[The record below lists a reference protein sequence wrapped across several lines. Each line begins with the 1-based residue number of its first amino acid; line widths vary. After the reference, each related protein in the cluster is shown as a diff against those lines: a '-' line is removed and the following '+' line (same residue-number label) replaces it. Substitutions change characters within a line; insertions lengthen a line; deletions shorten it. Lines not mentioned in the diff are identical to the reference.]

1 MQVLGWHSVGVEPG
15 AEHRPDRRLP
25 FALVEDVE
33 APALS
38 PADHHHLAR
47 VRRLRDGDPL
57 IAGDGAGRF
66 RRVRLGTPLVP
77 DGDVVS
83 VPAPSPRLTVAFA
96 LTKGDRPELV
106 VQKLVEIGIDRIV
119 PFTAER
125 GVVRWDVDKA
135 ARNVGRWRAI
145 AREAAAQAHR
155 PWLADVDDVRPF
167 GEVAAELGRDAGAAL
182 AHPDAVPGPA
192 PAVAHPAP
200 TTVLVGPEGGWSATE
215 ETAVGRWIGLGPN
228 ILRAETAAIVA
239 ASRIVAAYRT

>member
-1 MQVLGWHSVGVEPG
+1 MQVLGWHSGAVDPG
-15 AEHRPDRRLP
+15 AEQRPERQLP
-25 FALVEDVE
+25 FALVDDVE
-33 APALS
+33 APTLS
-38 PADHHHLAR
+38 PGDHHHLAR

-57 IAGDGAGRF
+57 TAGDGAGRF

-96 LTKGDRPELV
+96 LTKGDKPELV
-106 VQKLVEIGIDRIV
+106 VQKLVEVGIDRIV

-125 GVVRWDVDKA
+125 SIVRWDLDKA
-135 ARNVGRWRAI
+135 ARNVDRWRVI

-155 PWLADVDDVRPF
+155 PWLATVDDIRAF
-167 GEVAAELGRDAGAAL
+167 GDAGAAL
-182 AHPDAVPGPA
+182 AHPDAGPGPA
-192 PAVAHPAP
+192 TPADTP

-215 ETAVGRWIGLGPN
+215 ASAVGRWIGLGPN

-239 ASRIVAAYRT
+239 ASRIVAAHRT